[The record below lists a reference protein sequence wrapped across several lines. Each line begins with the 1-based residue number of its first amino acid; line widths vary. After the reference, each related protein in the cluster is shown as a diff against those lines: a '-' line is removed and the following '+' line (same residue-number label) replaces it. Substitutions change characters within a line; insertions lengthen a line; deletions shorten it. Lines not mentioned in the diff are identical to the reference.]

1 MIENIKIL
9 LAKMFW
15 EKIETQED
23 CAQVW
28 FVWKTT
34 RYAFKWKV
42 YITKIERVKII
53 K

>member
-15 EKIETQED
+15 EKIMTIQED
-23 CAQVW
+23 CTVVW

-34 RYAFKWKV
+34 WYAFNWKV
-42 YITKIERVKII
+42 YITKIERVKI
-53 K
+53 